1 MWWNSVYVNIH
12 SCATSQCAADPTPE
26 WGSIV
31 CAYVA
36 PVSPTNAPTLEA
48 LRHHVKETLAA
59 YYAPRELVVVDS
71 IPRTALGKVITAELP
86 Q

>member
-1 MWWNSVYVNIH
+1 VVP
-12 SCATSQCAADPTPE
+12 A
-26 WGSIV
+26 
-31 CAYVA
+31 
-36 PVSPTNAPTLEA
+36 SPTNAPTLET

-59 YYAPRELVVVDS
+59 YYAPRGLVIVDN